1 MNIADLR
8 FTECAYFY
16 KLKDGATI
24 TDANIHDMLV
34 DVTTGKMRNYLF
46 DIDRQDG
53 GSGTQ
58 FSLRVFK
65 QKKEKPTFFLSP
77 EPGWEEIKVG
87 YFLFIECDRYVAVLK
102 RYANVPKTIN
112 EKLENVDYTTLM
124 ALETRLNSVF
134 KRLSIQNLDGSDYA
148 MRNKTYESQDL
159 SNNIS
164 TVGISRYFI
173 RSVSGKTNNDKF
185 SLTLSTSKVNEF
197 GADMTVRDI
206 CGWVRLKVDEIAA
219 VGVMPDTL
227 LSAFAM
233 PEDYVTVYSQLQ
245 PISVLVF
252 SSLVEMLKDDPQ
264 VELYHTKDQGQR
276 SLIDKQ
282 TYERYIELLSRAYTQ
297 VQTVA
302 QRDGSHFFVGRNNSI
317 EIRVTRTG
325 IRLYNKTWRNI
336 SIEGSREGEYDG
348 DLQSLINNNHQFNVY
363 FTDRE
368 LVYNN
373 RTLFR
378 DSRLLSSVTQ
388 FVKVLKGLPALNG
401 LLYEKY
407 QGRSPQGLTDWHP
420 RSIFKMVERDLMP
433 SFTYFICDDCN
444 DEWADHIG
452 ISPEKVSFFVSK
464 HKTSKDSASDFQDVV
479 GQALKNLGNL
489 SPSRAQLID
498 KAQSWADLYQTSNLN
513 RFRSPNGTVQDA
525 VDMWQNNVMSPNF
538 TREMCLVVDF
548 MEARTFSNQ
557 LTTIANGGHVINSE
571 ALFQR
576 LWILS
581 SYVNGCLEVGVKPV
595 IFCKD

>member
-1 MNIADLR
+1 
-8 FTECAYFY
+8 
-16 KLKDGATI
+16 
-24 TDANIHDMLV
+24 
-34 DVTTGKMRNYLF
+34 
-46 DIDRQDG
+46 
-53 GSGTQ
+53 
-58 FSLRVFK
+58 
-65 QKKEKPTFFLSP
+65 
-77 EPGWEEIKVG
+77 
-87 YFLFIECDRYVAVLK
+87 
-102 RYANVPKTIN
+102 
-112 EKLENVDYTTLM
+112 
-124 ALETRLNSVF
+124 
-134 KRLSIQNLDGSDYA
+134 
-148 MRNKTYESQDL
+148 
-159 SNNIS
+159 
-164 TVGISRYFI
+164 
-173 RSVSGKTNNDKF
+173 
-185 SLTLSTSKVNEF
+185 
-197 GADMTVRDI
+197 
-206 CGWVRLKVDEIAA
+206 
-219 VGVMPDTL
+219 MPDTL